1 MQQPNATRRI
11 AKLYGTYSSLTALCM
26 FFFPIVLSNRFVM
39 RQYSHNAKIGA
50 YSIAVIYNLVNSSS
64 VTAQAHLSMLTR
76 HVDMMNLIFSKGLP
90 EDEGSL
96 IHHINQY
103 QLIFLEASSL
113 ASPWIVL
120 LIEAIASQYSEE
132 NPLLLN
138 AINTLET
145 ASYDL
150 VSPAQL
156 LFLSYLL
163 DSSDSN
169 PEFLLPEICCRD
181 LLAWMNDR
189 VLRSH
194 TIQEVN
200 DHLQF
205 DVPRLEQCKE
215 ETEEGKK
222 LMMLIEAMG
231 CCLSLV
237 ASQASGKAISIDE

>member
-1 MQQPNATRRI
+1 M
-11 AKLYGTYSSLTALCM
+11 AL
-26 FFFPIVLSNRFVM
+26 
-39 RQYSHNAKIGA
+39 
-50 YSIAVIYNLVNSSS
+50 
-64 VTAQAHLSMLTR
+64 
-76 HVDMMNLIFSKGLP
+76 
-90 EDEGSL
+90 
-96 IHHINQY
+96 
-103 QLIFLEASSL
+103 
-113 ASPWIVL
+113 
-120 LIEAIASQYSEE
+120 QYSEE

-169 PEFLLPEICCRD
+169 SEFRLPEICCRD

-200 DHLQF
+200 ERLQF
-205 DVPRLEQCKE
+205 DIPRLEQCKD

-222 LMMLIEAMG
+222 LVMLIEAMG

-237 ASQASGKAISIDE
+237 AGQASGQSTSVHE